1 MSFPTVSNDML
12 PGNMI
17 AFSMPVAAGPEGTMQ
32 FRYDPKSKNLY
43 CDLKGEDGH
52 GMPAQFD
59 NVRLNAQSTNPQ
71 LQEIWGLAASY
82 RAMYDAEY
90 AESMGEDVAEPD
102 EGPRVNEALSQES
115 PIKDVA
121 HSTPSTPTVSPIERP
136 KAVMADELL
145 QFADSPEPI
154 DEFFTKDMMVA
165 TTQRENDRI
174 LINTLKEVI
183 NQYIDPKEKVLP
195 IIESLVHANEDMY
208 ARNFGEGD
216 DDGS

>member
-59 NVRLNAQSTNPQ
+59 NVRLNVQSTNPQ
-71 LQEIWGLAASY
+71 LQEIWGLSASY

-90 AESMGEDVAEPD
+90 AESIGEDVAEVD
-102 EGPRVNEALSQES
+102 EGPRVDEALSQES

-121 HSTPSTPTVSPIERP
+121 HSTPSAPTVSPIERSKVTQGESP
-136 KAVMADELL
+136 MAAMSDEFL
-145 QFADSPEPI
+145 SSG
-154 DEFFTKDMMVA
+154 EFFTKDMMVA

-208 ARNFGEGD
+208 ERNFGEGD
-216 DDGS
+216 DDG